1 MSQRNLYMNVHSSFI
16 SNIKRLKTILMS
28 LSGRLNV
35 TSTQQ
40 NTNVMKN
47 KTTWMHLKGI
57 ILNEKII
64 PKDYIL
70 HYFIYIIDE

>member
-1 MSQRNLYMNVHSSFI
+1 MC
-16 SNIKRLKTILMS
+16 NIHTTEYYS
-28 LSGRLNV
+28 
-35 TSTQQ
+35 
-40 NTNVMKN
+40 VMKN

-70 HYFIYIIDE
+70 YYFIYIIDE